1 VELIL
6 VRHAIAEDRD
16 TARWPDDAD
25 RPLTAEGE
33 AAFRR
38 GAKGL
43 VHLIPEVD
51 EVRSSPFA
59 RAWRTAEL
67 LAEAG
72 WPAPVA
78 HEPLGA
84 GRSPLD
90 LAEELARSPGPARL
104 ALVGHEPTLS
114 ELASIL
120 LAGSATRV
128 LIEMK
133 KGAAFVL
140 DTSDPPEAGHASL
153 RMALSPKAL
162 RALGR

>member
-16 TARWPDDAD
+16 PSRWPDDAD
-25 RPLTAEGE
+25 RPLTADGE
-33 AAFRR
+33 DGFRR
-38 GAKGL
+38 GAAGL
-43 VHLIPEVD
+43 VRLVPEVD

-72 WPAPVA
+72 WPAPIA
-78 HEPLGA
+78 HEALSA

-90 LAEELARSPGPARL
+90 LAEELTGASGPARL

-120 LAGSATRV
+120 LADSATRV

-133 KGAAFVL
+133 KGAALVL
-140 DTSDPPEAGHASL
+140 DTADPPEAGHACL
-153 RMALSPKAL
+153 RVALSPKVL